1 MLLFRWHL
9 RFSLT
14 ALCLMLIAPFL
25 NAHHLNPIPTFFQ
38 EWVAATLG
46 LLAASLLLRRKLIAT
61 LAVPEI
67 ALLPLGFVALLLIQ
81 FAAGYVTFPSQ
92 ALLFALYLLWALLIL
107 ILAHSLRQHLGLE
120 KLTTILAFALL
131 SGAILS
137 LALLVL
143 QPVNSLLGLGPA
155 LQKVGL
161 RGNLGQPNHLADY
174 LWLGLASAVYLRVQG
189 KLSRASFML
198 IAFTLLAGASLTHSR
213 SVTLYAAGFALLSG
227 WAAWRWR
234 QTLLRQTFHLSLWL
248 LGGTVL
254 LEYLFNHFVFGASL
268 AASVS
273 GERFFTAL
281 STTSTRLQL
290 WRTGL
295 AVFAQHPWLGAGVGQ
310 FSCNAYV
317 LVGTHPDGTF
327 IGRAEHAHNL
337 FIHLLAEFG
346 IVAPLLVLVLG
357 IRWCLAFVRT
367 TWSPAHVWIAA
378 VLLILG
384 VHSQLEYPLWYVF
397 FLGIAALALGMGN
410 EDGSGNSSTLLRP
423 QITRVGRMLLASIL
437 LFGGLTLFHLFKDYR
452 TLEQA
457 VNQQM
462 MQARQNRTS
471 WSETLVDLKRLHGE
485 SLFSH
490 YVDLAYGHLLALDP
504 SDPTA
509 RQALKDKILI
519 CQRALRFS
527 PVDPVVFTL
536 AYLLALDGRAEDAKI
551 ALQQALNTYPESR
564 PETIRQLDALRVPY
578 PELNALFKQAGG
590 EG

>member
-38 EWVAATLG
+38 EWLAATLG
-46 LLAASLLLRRKLIAT
+46 LLAASLLLRRELIAS

-67 ALLPLGFVALLLIQ
+67 ALLPLGFVALLLVQ
-81 FAAGYVTFPSQ
+81 FAGGYVTFPSQ
-92 ALLFALYLLWALLIL
+92 ALLFALYLLWALLML
-107 ILAHSLRQHLGLE
+107 MLAHSLRQQLGLE

-143 QPVNSLLGLGPA
+143 QPTNSLLGLGPL
-155 LQKVGL
+155 LQKAGL
-161 RGNLGQPNHLADY
+161 RGPLGQPNHLADY
-174 LWLGLASAVYLRVQG
+174 LWLGLASAVYLHVQG
-189 KLSRASFML
+189 KLSRVSFML

-213 SVTLYAAGFALLSG
+213 SVTLYAAGFSLLSG

-234 QTLLRQTFHLSLWL
+234 QALLRQTFHISLWL

-254 LEYLFNHFVFGASL
+254 LEYLFNHFVFGSSL
-268 AASVS
+268 AASLS
-273 GERFFTAL
+273 GERFFAAL

-295 AVFAQHPWLGAGVGQ
+295 AIFAEHPWLGAGVGQ
-310 FSCNAYV
+310 FSWNAYA
-317 LVGTHPDGTF
+317 LVGTQPDGTF
-327 IGRAEHAHNL
+327 IGRGEHAHNL

-346 IVAPLLVLVLG
+346 IVAPLLVLGLG
-357 IRWCLAFVRT
+357 IRWWLAFVRT
-367 TWSPAHVWIAA
+367 TWSSAHVWIAA
-378 VLLILG
+378 ILLILG

-397 FLGIAALALGMGN
+397 FLGIVALALGMG
-410 EDGSGNSSTLLRP
+410 SGDSSTWLRP
-423 QITRVGRMLLASIL
+423 QITRLGRMLLASIL
-437 LFGGLTLFHLFKDYR
+437 LFGGGTLFHLFKDYR

-462 MQARQNRTS
+462 MQVLQNPAS

-504 SDPTA
+504 SDPAA

-536 AYLLALDGRAEDAKI
+536 AYLLALDGRDEDAKI

-564 PETIRQLDALRVPY
+564 PEAIRQLDALRVPY

>member
-1 MLLFRWHL
+1 
-9 RFSLT
+9 
-14 ALCLMLIAPFL
+14 MLIAPFL

-38 EWVAATLG
+38 EWIAATFG
-46 LLAASLLLRRKLIAT
+46 LLAASVLLRRELIAT

-67 ALLPLGFVALLLIQ
+67 ALLPLGFIALLLIQ
-81 FAAGYVTFPSQ
+81 FAGGYVTFPSQ
-92 ALLFALYLLWALLIL
+92 VLLFALYLLWALLVL
-107 ILAHSLRQHLGLE
+107 ILAHSLRQQLGLE

-174 LWLGLASAVYLRVQG
+174 LWLGLTSAVYLRVHG
-189 KLSRASFML
+189 KLGRASFML
-198 IAFTLLAGASLTHSR
+198 IAFTLLAGAGLTHSR

-248 LGGTVL
+248 LGGTML
-254 LEYLFNHFVFGASL
+254 LEYLLNHFVFGGSL

-273 GERFFTAL
+273 GERFVAAL
-281 STTSTRLQL
+281 SMTSTRLQL

-295 AVFAQHPWLGAGVGQ
+295 AIFTEHPWLGAGVGQ
-310 FSCNAYV
+310 FSWNAYV
-317 LVGTHPDGTF
+317 LVGAQPDGTF

-346 IVAPLLVLVLG
+346 IVAPLLMLCLG
-357 IRWCLAFVRT
+357 IRWWLAFVRP

-397 FLGIAALALGMGN
+397 FLGIVALALGMGSG
-410 EDGSGNSSTLLRP
+410 DGSVLLRP
-423 QITRVGRMLLASIL
+423 QITRIGRMLLASIL

-452 TLEQA
+452 MLEQA

-462 MQARQNRTS
+462 MQARQNQGS
-471 WSETLVDLKRLHGE
+471 WSATLVDLKRLHGE

-504 SDPTA
+504 SDPAA

-527 PVDPVVFTL
+527 PVDPVAFTL
-536 AYLLALDGRAEDAKI
+536 AYLLALDGRAADARI
-551 ALQQALNTYPESR
+551 ALQQALDTYPESR
-564 PETIRQLDALRVPY
+564 PEAIRQLEALRVPH
-578 PELNALFKQAGG
+578 PELNALLKQA
-590 EG
+590 EGDQGN